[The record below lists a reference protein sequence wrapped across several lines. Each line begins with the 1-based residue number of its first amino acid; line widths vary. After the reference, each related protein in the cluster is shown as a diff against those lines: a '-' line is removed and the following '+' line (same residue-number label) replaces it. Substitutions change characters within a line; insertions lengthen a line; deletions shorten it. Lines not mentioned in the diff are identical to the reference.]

1 MPTAELPDCLQVPHH
16 QKKNHK
22 QDQDQHSN
30 VRHAVIDK
38 RLLLRC
44 QLGILL
50 AVLISQSVEFIEL
63 VGNAKTV
70 QAPDHSREHH
80 QEQATGQP
88 PADAPPVKR
97 NSVLPFWGGS
107 GASGKHYCELFDTDS
122 GMVVGKPLLMTFTT
136 EHDAVSRWWSHNGR
150 YLVYAQQYLEFIQIV
165 VIDREKN
172 R

>member
-1 MPTAELPDCLQVPHH
+1 MGKSNVFID
-16 QKKNHK
+16 KKNGSIQIGGRTITLK
-22 QDQDQHSN
+22 GK
-30 VRHAVIDK
+30 VILDIGLSPTG
-38 RLLLRC
+38 REV
-44 QLGILL
+44 
-50 AVLISQSVEFIEL
+50 AVLSAE
-63 VGNAKTV
+63 G
-70 QAPDHSREHH
+70 P
-80 QEQATGQP
+80 
-88 PADAPPVKR
+88 KR

-136 EHDAVSRWWSHNGR
+136 EHDAVSRWWSHNER